1 MIRSILLVF
10 LSLFMASCGGG
21 GGGEAVSIPNRAP
34 TITDP
39 GTLSI
44 LEGASGIV
52 SLGAEDADGDLLSF
66 SIISGDDQ
74 SLFSIT
80 SAGIL
85 SFVVAPDYE
94 VPTDANTDNVYL
106 LSVQVT
112 DGTLTDNQA
121 LSIIITDAFEGRV
134 VDAPISGASVFVDL
148 NGNNT
153 QDAGEPHGTTD
164 ENGYFNVE
172 SFTLLTDGQAKVV
185 SKGGMDIMTGKALP
199 SLALVS
205 DLPSDLTKPAIV
217 TPLTTVVSVAT
228 TPEAKAQVLAALG
241 ISGSFEELLT
251 SDGWAEAEVGDENA
265 KANQRVNQQIG
276 MLLQTATTLTDDGD
290 ESNDLSIALA
300 ESVASQIST
309 TALAQGNIDLTDSA
323 TIQSV
328 LTDAAQDVTPTLIIE
343 TAVFSAVAKA
353 IAMVN
358 TVVADVTLDPL
369 SDTAKGVV
377 ESGQN
382 ALQASIVDV
391 VSGDVSVASFAETND
406 ASKLFSNV
414 TFAADAPD
422 NNSDGISDVL
432 DPDDDNDEIR
442 DSVDAFPLDFTE
454 TIDTDSDGTGNNA
467 NSDDDGDGT
476 VLELDENQAPV
487 ISSSSGFSI
496 NENQTS
502 IGTIDAD
509 DADGDTLTYT
519 ISGSEI
525 LITSAGALTFASAPD
540 YEAKSSYSAT
550 VTVSDATTSVSQDI
564 IVTIRDIP
572 EPVTGLTSSCETFV
586 DDALSNEF
594 RYCWEESQSTSG
606 TEYSANIVQPLTV
619 TFSDNPIE
627 IPNISYAELLYSE
640 YGIILTSETSSD
652 LTWTNDQAYAIH
664 QMMQKIPQ
672 QVRNEAN
679 DNRRFSKWTLTSSEL
694 TDDIVITD
702 NGDDTK
708 SVNVSHSAFSNANP
722 RIASIEGKK
731 GIYFSNRLHIAMVR
745 YVTDNGTNQSKVNK
759 ILKERY
765 GVSVDVPDYQVLTS
779 EPASRFQAFQASE
792 LIAIINMFEE
802 MPSGFH
808 KIDGLDYLVRRL
820 NGAEN
825 PFQPDAP
832 AIAWDTLGYIEFME
846 KGFKQFSIDYIHRLI
861 LHEKAHFLWAKVFD
875 ATLKADWV
883 TLGGWYECSENPEGW
898 CTTKQTEFVSAYAH
912 LKNPNED
919 MAESIASFTVNP
931 DALRSRALAKYEF
944 IRDRIMQGN
953 IYISTIQENLTFEV
967 YNLYPDYVFPGKIKK
982 LQVSVLGDLNE
993 DKTVTVEIELHAL
1006 NSVLEGASE
1015 AFTRI
1020 ASTADTYVDL
1030 YLYPLEGR
1038 GAVGTQLKGS
1048 FTLTK
1053 RAKSG
1058 YWKPTQ
1064 LVLSDEVGNLRMAGV
1079 NDFGWRMYVNN
1090 LMEDTSLPLYVPNS
1104 MQLSLSSEVIESQ
1117 DVQTIAARWS
1127 IDEEYPRENQGCYAA
1142 LNDENPSTYSLE
1154 QYSPQNYGED
1164 YQAGTCYVKWLMP
1177 NYMKSGTWRANYIRQ
1192 IDEAGNET
1200 RNYFVTPAGV
1210 DTGTN
1215 FGGTQLDEL
1224 APEVTLTTTNP
1235 DTTPPELDLNDIGIT
1250 ATPTNPDNPNG
1261 ETKVEFRFR
1270 VKDDISGYQ
1279 IGYYT
1284 LRDPQGLTTGFYHY
1298 PARRS
1303 QLFPTSEDLD
1313 WFEYTDTVTLPA
1325 GSAPG
1330 TWGVVEL
1337 TLRDR
1342 AQNFKT
1348 YNFTEIISF
1357 ELSE

>member
-1 MIRSILLVF
+1 MSLNKKYLYLGILL
-10 LSLFMASCGGG
+10 LSVMSCGGG
-21 GGGEAVSIPNRAP
+21 GGGGGSPAPAPAPAPNNTP
-34 TITDP
+34 
-39 GTLSI
+39 
-44 LEGASGIV
+44 
-52 SLGAEDADGDLLSF
+52 
-66 SIISGDDQ
+66 
-74 SLFSIT
+74 SIT
-80 SAGIL
+80 S
-85 SFVVAPDYE
+85 S
-94 VPTDANTDNVYL
+94 
-106 LSVQVT
+106 
-112 DGTLTDNQA
+112 
-121 LSIIITDAFEGRV
+121 
-134 VDAPISGASVFVDL
+134 
-148 NGNNT
+148 
-153 QDAGEPHGTTD
+153 
-164 ENGYFNVE
+164 
-172 SFTLLTDGQAKVV
+172 
-185 SKGGMDIMTGKALP
+185 
-199 SLALVS
+199 
-205 DLPSDLTKPAIV
+205 
-217 TPLTTVVSVAT
+217 
-228 TPEAKAQVLAALG
+228 
-241 ISGSFEELLT
+241 
-251 SDGWAEAEVGDENA
+251 
-265 KANQRVNQQIG
+265 
-276 MLLQTATTLTDDGD
+276 
-290 ESNDLSIALA
+290 
-300 ESVASQIST
+300 
-309 TALAQGNIDLTDSA
+309 
-323 TIQSV
+323 
-328 LTDAAQDVTPTLIIE
+328 
-343 TAVFSAVAKA
+343 AVFS
-353 IAMVN
+353 
-358 TVVADVTLDPL
+358 
-369 SDTAKGVV
+369 SD
-377 ESGQN
+377 
-382 ALQASIVDV
+382 
-391 VSGDVSVASFAETND
+391 
-406 ASKLFSNV
+406 
-414 TFAADAPD
+414 
-422 NNSDGISDVL
+422 
-432 DPDDDNDEIR
+432 
-442 DSVDAFPLDFTE
+442 
-454 TIDTDSDGTGNNA
+454 
-467 NSDDDGDGT
+467 
-476 VLELDENQAPV
+476 
-487 ISSSSGFSI
+487 
-496 NENQTS
+496 ENQTS
-502 IGTIDAD
+502 IGTIVATDTDGDSLTYTISGSEILISDSGVLTFVSAPDYETKSSYSATVTVSDGSISTTQDIEVSVLDLDENSIPVISSSSSFSAD
-509 DADGDTLTYT
+509 ENQTAIGTINATDADGDTLTYT

-525 LITSAGALTFASAPD
+525 LISDSGVLTFVSAPD
-540 YEAKSSYSAT
+540 YETKSSYSAT
-550 VTVSDATTSVSQDI
+550 VTVSDATISVSQDI
-564 IVTIRDIP
+564 IVTIRDIT
-572 EPVTGLTSSCETFV
+572 ELVTGVTSSCETFV

-619 TFSDNPIE
+619 IFSDNSIE

-640 YGIILTSETSSD
+640 YGIILTSETSGD

-679 DNRRFSKWTLTSSEL
+679 DNRKFSKWTLTSSEL

-708 SVNVSHSAFSNANP
+708 NVNVSDSAFSNANP

-745 YVTDNGTNQSKVNK
+745 FVTDNGTNQSKVNK
-759 ILKERY
+759 ILKDRY
-765 GVSVDVPDYQVLTS
+765 GISIDIPDYQALTG
-779 EPASRFQAFQASE
+779 EAASRFQAFQSSE
-792 LIAIINMFEE
+792 LISIINMFEE

-825 PFQPDAP
+825 PYYPGVP

-846 KGFKQFSIDYIHRLI
+846 KGFKSFSIDYIHRLI

-883 TLGGWYECSENPEGW
+883 TLGGWYECSENSEGW

-912 LKNPNED
+912 EKNPNED
-919 MAESIASFTVNP
+919 MAESIAFFTVNP

-1020 ASTADTYVDL
+1020 ASTDDTWVDL

-1038 GAVGTQLKGS
+1038 GTVGTQLKGS

-1064 LVLSDEVGNLRMAGV
+1064 LVLRDEVGNLRMAGV

-1090 LMEDTSLPLYVPNS
+1090 PLEDTILPLYVANS

-1117 DVQTIAARWS
+1117 DVQTIAAKWS

-1154 QYSPQNYGED
+1154 QYSPQNYGGD
-1164 YQAGTCYVKWLMP
+1164 YQSGTCYVKWLMP
-1177 NYMKSGTWRANYIRQ
+1177 NYMSSGTWRSNYIRQ

-1200 RNYFVTPAGV
+1200 RNYFATPDGV

-1215 FGGTQLDEL
+1215 FGGTKLDEL

-1284 LRDPQGLTTGFYHY
+1284 LRDPQGLTTAFYHY

-1303 QLFPTSEDLD
+1303 QLFPISEDLD

-1342 AQNFKT
+1342 AQNFKA

-1357 ELSE
+1357 DLSE